1 MKSNY
6 RMSTMENNQLPRIL
20 LVEDDENLG
29 RVIRDFLK
37 IKGFEVELKAD
48 GDAGSKAFMEGAF
61 DCCILD
67 VMLPKKDGMTLAR
80 EIRRIDHEIPI
91 LFLTAKSM
99 DEDKVEGF
107 KTGADDYITKPF
119 NIEELVMR
127 IQVFLR
133 RSKAIELNQ
142 STEFEIGKYI
152 FQYENLNLTL
162 GEETRT
168 LTQREADILFL
179 LCKNKGNVLRRE
191 DILMKIWGKDD
202 YFVGRSLD
210 VFLSKLRK
218 YLKDDPK
225 VEIQNHHSVGFK
237 LMIAE

>member
-1 MKSNY
+1 
-6 RMSTMENNQLPRIL
+6 MENGQLPKIL

-37 IKGFEVELKAD
+37 IKGFDVTLSAD
-48 GDAGSKAFMEGAF
+48 GESGYESFVSDQF

-67 VMLPKKDGMTLAR
+67 VMLPRKDGISLAKD
-80 EIRRIDHEIPI
+80 IRKVDHEIPI

-133 RSKAIELNQ
+133 RSRAIDNHSGSIYKLGAYEFDHENLKL
-142 STEFEIGKYI
+142 SSEFED
-152 FQYENLNLTL
+152 
-162 GEETRT
+162 RT
-168 LTQREADILFL
+168 LTQREADILLIF
-179 LCKNKGNVLRRE
+179 CKNKGNVLRRE
-191 DILMKIWGKDD
+191 DILLKIWGKDD

-237 LMIAE
+237 LVIHE